1 MSRIS
6 LASRLRAA
14 AVDYVHA
21 PACRRCRLRS
31 RAGKLPVPITFT
43 RRQAA
48 SADYVHAP
56 ASCRCRLRSRAGKLP
71 VPITFTRRQAAS
83 ADYVHAPASCRC
95 RLRSRAVKRAYF
107 VLTYT
112 AMHAHP
118 VRRRTAPVS
127 YIRRHAPCGALYGYF
142 IKIYKFFFL
151 LNFAAP
157 NI

>member
-48 SADYVHAP
+48 GADYVHAP
-56 ASCRCRLRSRAGKLP
+56 ASCQCRLRSRAGKLP
-71 VPITFTRRQAAS
+71 VSITFSRGKARLLCTNLHCYARTSGAAAHGAGFLHPPTRPLRCALRLFHQNLQVLFS
-83 ADYVHAPASCRC
+83 IKLCR
-95 RLRSRAVKRAYF
+95 
-107 VLTYT
+107 T
-112 AMHAHP
+112 
-118 VRRRTAPVS
+118 
-127 YIRRHAPCGALYGYF
+127 
-142 IKIYKFFFL
+142 
-151 LNFAAP
+151 
-157 NI
+157 